1 MKAIVVDD
9 ERRARSLLRWA
20 VKWEEAGID
29 TVFESASA
37 EEAIR
42 IIQREWPEII
52 FTDMRMSNG
61 DGVSLLDWLSRHPY
75 PHKAIVVSGYDDF
88 HYMQKTIQ
96 YGGFDYLIKPVNE
109 MKVNETLKKAVRDWI
124 REDEERRRTLEIEQR
139 MREARPL
146 YWDHLMTQSM
156 NQGCVTAETSRK
168 LEEEF
173 GFKPDLS
180 VRFLMVTVDMNASD
194 IRAKFRERMDLF
206 YFSLSNV
213 IGEVLKKSPPSMAF
227 RYLMLPGAFGVISAD
242 HRHLPAVC
250 EALHDAVRQTLRLE
264 AAVHISEP
272 GNFPS
277 MLPELFRQT
286 LHIRQFKNLRIPKA
300 RPIYRSEDVSLA
312 PITSL
317 AEDDNRLRAL
327 LIGGDEHQI
336 AAYVDRLFASESVRG
351 GLHPGMIEH
360 WENEL
365 KLLGHQLLQGQSDA
379 LSLVSC
385 GRDGAFS
392 EGILKRGLLDRLLHL
407 AKEWQ
412 ARHSTGK
419 KTLVYEVRDYLHAHY
434 MEPIS
439 PQALQ
444 KRFYLSADY
453 LSRLFRQEFQVGIRD
468 YVIGLRMDQAKILL
482 KNPNLRI
489 ARIAEMVGFEDEKYF
504 SKVFKKCTGLTPN
517 EYRKRFAD
525 ARHA

>member
-37 EEAIR
+37 DEAVQ

-88 HYMQKTIQ
+88 HYLQKTIQ

-109 MKVNETLKKAVRDWI
+109 MKVNETLKRAVQEWI
-124 REDEERRRTLEIEQR
+124 REDENRRRTLEAEQR

-168 LEEEF
+168 LTEEF
-173 GFKPDLS
+173 GFPPELE
-180 VRFLMVTVDMNASD
+180 VRFLIVSIDVNASD
-194 IRAKFRERMDLF
+194 IREKFRERMDLF
-206 YFSLSNV
+206 YFSLANV
-213 IGEVLKKSPPSMAF
+213 IGEVLKKSSPSMAF
-227 RYLMLPGAFGVISAD
+227 RYLMLPGTFGVISAD
-242 HRHLPAVC
+242 HRRLSAVC
-250 EALHDAVRQTLRLE
+250 EELHDAVRRTLRLE
-264 AAVHISEP
+264 AAIHISDR
-272 GNFPS
+272 GRFPS
-277 MLPELFRQT
+277 MLPELFRQA
-286 LHIRQFKNLRIPKA
+286 LHIRQFKNLRVPRA
-300 RPIYRSEDVSLA
+300 RPVYRSEDVSA
-312 PITSL
+312 SPILSL
-317 AEDDNRLRAL
+317 AEDDSRLRAL
-327 LIGGDEHQI
+327 LISGDREQI
-336 AAYVDRLFASESVRG
+336 AAYVDRLFEAEGVRG

-365 KLLGHQLLQGQSDA
+365 KLLGQQLLEQPGDM
-379 LSLVSC
+379 SLLSC

-392 EGILKRGLLDRLLHL
+392 EEILRRELLGRLLLL
-407 AKEWQ
+407 AEGWQ
-412 ARHSTGK
+412 ARHSTEK
-419 KTLVYEVRDYLHAHY
+419 KKLVYEVRDYLQTRY

-444 KRFYLSADY
+444 KRFYVSADY
-453 LSRLFRQEFQVGIRD
+453 LSRLFKQEFQVGIRD
-468 YVIGLRMDQAKILL
+468 YVIGLRMDQAKMLL
-482 KNPNLRI
+482 KNPNLKI

-525 ARHA
+525 GRNA